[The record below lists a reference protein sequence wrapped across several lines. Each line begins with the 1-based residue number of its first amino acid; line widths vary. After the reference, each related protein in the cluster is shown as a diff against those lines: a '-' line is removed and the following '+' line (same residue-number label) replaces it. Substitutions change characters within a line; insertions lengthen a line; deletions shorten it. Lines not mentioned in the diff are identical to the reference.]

1 MKVWWVYA
9 WDQYYPSSCLGDLV
23 HTFATYAEAYVCA
36 DGLRDSGNYNYVDIV
51 DISDRLY

>member
-9 WDQYYPSSCLGDLV
+9 WNQYYPSSCLGDLID
-23 HTFATYAEAYVCA
+23 TFATAAEAEVFA
-36 DGLRDSGNYNYVDIV
+36 DGLKDTGNYSYVEVV

>member
-9 WDQYYPSSCLGDLV
+9 WNQYYPSSCLGDLID
-23 HTFATYAEAYVCA
+23 TFVTEAEAAVFA
-36 DGLRDSGNYNYVDIV
+36 DDLKDTGNYSYVEVV